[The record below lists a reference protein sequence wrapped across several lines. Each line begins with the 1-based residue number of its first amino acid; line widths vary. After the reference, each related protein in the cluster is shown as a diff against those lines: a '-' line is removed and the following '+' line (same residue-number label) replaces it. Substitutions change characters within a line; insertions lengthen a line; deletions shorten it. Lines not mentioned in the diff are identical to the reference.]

1 MTFLLALVVLPAAA
15 SSGSDAAGA
24 GVGGI
29 IGALCGVF
37 IAILM
42 AIPPIAGLY
51 GIFTKAGKP
60 GWAAIVPIYNAIILA
75 EVIGKPMWWGLVMAL
90 CPCVSF
96 IFWILASLELAKCF
110 GKTGGFAAGLI
121 LVPYVFLPILG
132 FNKDRYVQPQR
143 ADYGGED
150 EGPRRRR
157 RRPDEYDEG

>member
-42 AIPPIAGLY
+42 ALPPIAGLY

-110 GKTGGFAAGLI
+110 DCSAPMLGMLTRPFP
-121 LVPYVFLPILG
+121 VYHRLG
-132 FNKDRYVQPQR
+132 FHVRFR
-143 ADYGGED
+143 EMMG
-150 EGPRRRR
+150 
-157 RRPDEYDEG
+157 

>member
-42 AIPPIAGLY
+42 ALPPIAGLY

-60 GWAAIVPIYNAIILA
+60 GWAAIVPVYNAIVLA
-75 EVIGKPMWWGLVMAL
+75 EVVGKPIWWAL
-90 CPCVSF
+90 LLFCPCVNIVFS
-96 IFWILASLELAKCF
+96 ILLNLELAKCF
-110 GKTGGFAAGLI
+110 GKSGGFAAGLI

-132 FNKDRYVQPQR
+132 FNKDRYIPPQR
-143 ADYGGED
+143 ADYAGED